1 MHQADSD
8 GQSSGGA
15 GTASTQD
22 QQGPR
27 MLTRHLRQSARRV
40 IRRRDGDGALA
51 EQAEQWAL
59 RQKSQLRS
67 RARVKLQKDAFDLQW
82 MRQLEMRLADR
93 QPL

>member
-1 MHQADSD
+1 MQNFYFGELERTLPDSD

-40 IRRRDGDGALA
+40 IRRQDGDGALA

-67 RARVKLQKDAFDLQW
+67 RVRV
-82 MRQLEMRLADR
+82 
-93 QPL
+93 